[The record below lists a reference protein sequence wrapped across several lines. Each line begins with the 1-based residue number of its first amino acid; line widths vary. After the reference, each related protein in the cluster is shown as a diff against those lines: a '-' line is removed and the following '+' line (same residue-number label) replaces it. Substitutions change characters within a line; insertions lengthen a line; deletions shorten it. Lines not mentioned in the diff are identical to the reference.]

1 MVYCYYEVC
10 ASLIFPLFFILL
22 ILIPSLVMSF
32 SSSFT
37 FVVDAHG
44 KWIAKYAEP
53 VLSAVVEGICEG
65 MDHDERDVMMTYI
78 RNLLDR

>member
-1 MVYCYYEVC
+1 
-10 ASLIFPLFFILL
+10 
-22 ILIPSLVMSF
+22 MSF

-65 MDHDERDVMMTYI
+65 MDHDERDMMMTYI